1 MESSYIRLE
10 LPKIMEKLA
19 SLCTN
24 QLSKDIVKDLTPQ
37 KDLETVRSWQAET
50 TEAREILRL
59 YPTIPLGGIKD
70 IRTSLR
76 RAEMGATLEPSELLA
91 IRDTLKAGRR
101 LRRFCLEMKHSF
113 PKVQGLA
120 AALKDFTSL
129 ELNIEAAIDDE
140 ANIRD
145 DASPELFRLRKKIAT
160 IHEKIKSRL
169 ESIIHSQ
176 QQQKYLQ
183 DNLIT
188 IREGRYV
195 VPVKQEY
202 RSQFPGLVHDQS
214 ASGATL
220 FIEPLAVV
228 ELNNELRQVLAA
240 ERDEVQRILK
250 QLSQQV
256 QVNAKEIAGNLE
268 KLACLDFI
276 FAKGRLSEIM
286 DASEPELNDR
296 GQVKLIKAR
305 HPLLQGEVVPI
316 SLELGYEFN
325 TLVITG
331 PNTGG
336 KTVTLK
342 TVGLLALMTQLGLHI
357 PAEPGS
363 VMALFSQIFADIGDE
378 QSIEQSL
385 STFSSHLK
393 NIIEIIQKVD
403 DNSLVLLDELGAGT
417 DPSEGSALAMAILEF
432 LHNRNAKTIAT
443 THYGELKAFAY
454 SNEGVKNASV
464 EFDAKTLRPTY
475 RLLIGL
481 PGRSNALEIALRLG
495 LPAHLVQRA
504 RTLISKE
511 ELKVAD
517 MIQDLEEN
525 KRKTEQELA
534 EVERLKQE
542 ISQLKQTLEEER
554 KKLKENEAKILEKA
568 YQQAEQIISR
578 ARKEAQEVIDNL
590 KTDLTAEARRAQE
603 QIAQAAKLRLKKSEE
618 EISQKLQQFKVSPGK
633 APKQLKVGD
642 NVFILS
648 LQQKGIVAALPNAQG
663 EVLVQAG
670 IMKITVPLNDLR
682 LLDEKNEEKE
692 KCGHIQLVK
701 SKSMTIKNELD
712 LRGLLVEEALEK
724 VDKYLDDA
732 VLANLSSVYLIHGK
746 GTGALR
752 AAIRDYLQYHPHVKS
767 FRQGD
772 YNEGGTGVTVVEL
785 RN

>member
-1 MESSYIRLE
+1 MQNSYVKLE
-10 LPKIMEKLA
+10 LPKILEKLA
-19 SLCTN
+19 ALCTT
-24 QLSKDIVKDLTPQ
+24 QISKDLVKELVPP
-37 KDLETVRSWQAET
+37 KDIETVRTWQAET

-59 YPTIPLGGIKD
+59 YPTIPLGGIRD
-70 IRTSLR
+70 IRMSLR
-76 RAEMGATLEPSELLA
+76 RAEMGASLDPSELLA

-113 PKVQGLA
+113 PIVQGLA
-120 AALKDFTSL
+120 GTLQDFTSL
-129 ELNIEAAIDDE
+129 ETAIQSAIDEE

-145 DASPELFRLRKKIAT
+145 DATPELFQLRKRIGS

-183 DNLIT
+183 DSLIT
-188 IREGRYV
+188 IRQGRYV

-220 FIEPLAVV
+220 FIEPMAVV

-240 ERDEVQRILK
+240 EKNEVEKILK
-250 QLSQQV
+250 RLSIQV
-256 QVNAKEIAGNLE
+256 QANVSELAANLE
-268 KLACLDFI
+268 ILAHLDFI
-276 FAKGRLSEIM
+276 FAKGLLSEKM
-286 DASEPELNDR
+286 DAWEPELNEK

-305 HPLLQGEVVPI
+305 HPLLQGDVVPI

-363 VMALFSQIFADIGDE
+363 VMAVFSQIFCDIGDE

-393 NIIEIIQKVD
+393 NIIEIIEKVD
-403 DNSLVLLDELGAGT
+403 ANSLVLLDELGAGT

-432 LHNRNAKTIAT
+432 LHQNKAKTIAT

-454 SNEGVKNASV
+454 SAPGVRNASV
-464 EFDAKTLRPTY
+464 EFDARTLQPTY

-495 LPAHLVQRA
+495 LPAPLVNRA
-504 RTLISKE
+504 RMLISEE
-511 ELKVAD
+511 ELQVAD

-525 KRKTEQELA
+525 RRKAQQELA
-534 EVERLKQE
+534 QVERLKQE
-542 ISQLKQTLEEER
+542 ISELKQTLEAER
-554 KKLKENEAKILEKA
+554 KKLKENEAKILERA
-568 YQQAEQIISR
+568 YQQAEAIVAQ
-578 ARKEAQEVIDNL
+578 AKKEAQEVINEL
-590 KTDLTAEARRAQE
+590 KTDLAVEARRVQD
-603 QIAQAAKLRLKKSEE
+603 QIVQAAKLRLKKSQE
-618 EISQKLQQFKVSPGK
+618 EISEKLQKFKVNSGK
-633 APKQLKVGD
+633 APKQVKLGD
-642 NVFILS
+642 SVFIIS
-648 LQQKGIVAALPNAQG
+648 LQQKGTVAALPNAQG

-670 IMKITVPLNDLR
+670 IMKITVPLQDLR
-682 LLDEKNEEKE
+682 LLEEKSAEKE
-692 KCGHIQLVK
+692 KSGHIQLMK
-701 SKSMTIKNELD
+701 KKSMDIKNELD

-732 VLANLSSVYLIHGK
+732 VLANLSNVYLIHGK

-752 AAIRDYLQYHPHVKS
+752 SAIKEHLRYHPHVKS
-767 FRQGD
+767 FRLGD
-772 YNEGGTGVTVVEL
+772 YSEGGSGVTVVQL